1 MKLLYK
7 ASIIIL
13 FGCYSISSI
22 ANNTQMPLTTKN
34 TDNIRYHKN
43 RYHSYEQINAI
54 MGRNF
59 NEARAM
65 LQQNLDFA
73 KESVNENLN

>member
-59 NEARAM
+59 TKLEPCYSKIST
-65 LQQNLDFA
+65 LLKNLLM
-73 KESVNENLN
+73 KI